1 MLDVTGRS
9 FLQESDFTPAQW
21 LGFIDLS
28 AQLKEERRLR
38 RERPRLLGKTIALIF
53 EKTSTRTR
61 CAFEVAAAHQG
72 AHTTY
77 LDPAGS
83 QVGHKES
90 IADTA
95 RVLGRMF
102 DGIEMRTDEHAKVT
116 ELAKHAGVPVYNG
129 LTDDWHPTQML
140 ADALTIREHVAKPF
154 TEVSSTYIGD
164 ARFNTGRSFLVSG
177 ALLGMDTRIIAPEG
191 YQPPAEVIELAERIG
206 AETGARL
213 TVTAD
218 TAAASGS
225 DAISTDVWVSM
236 GEPAEVWRERIDALL
251 PYQVNARLMADSP
264 EAIFLHCLPAFH
276 DLGTA
281 IGRQVHEDY
290 GLAEL
295 EVTDEVFSAS
305 SSKVFDQAENRMHTI
320 KAVLVATLANVH
332 EGHRS

>member
-21 LGFIDLS
+21 AGFIDLS
-28 AQLKEERRLR
+28 AKLKEERRQGREHR
-38 RERPRLLGKTIALIF
+38 RLEGKTIALIF

-95 RVLGRMF
+95 QVLGRMF
-102 DGIEMRTDEHAKVT
+102 DGIEMRTDAHSKVT

-140 ADALTIREHVAKPF
+140 ADALTISEHVSKPF
-154 TEVSSTYIGD
+154 SEVASTYIGD

-191 YQPPAEVIELAERIG
+191 YQPPADVIELAETI
-206 AETGARL
+206 AAQTGARL
-213 TVTAD
+213 TIT
-218 TAAASGS
+218 
-225 DAISTDVWVSM
+225 
-236 GEPAEVWRERIDALL
+236 
-251 PYQVNARLMADSP
+251 
-264 EAIFLHCLPAFH
+264 
-276 DLGTA
+276 
-281 IGRQVHEDY
+281 ED
-290 GLAEL
+290 
-295 EVTDEVFSAS
+295 
-305 SSKVFDQAENRMHTI
+305 
-320 KAVLVATLANVH
+320 
-332 EGHRS
+332 

>member
-21 LGFIDLS
+21 AGFVDLS
-28 AQLKEERRLR
+28 AKLKEERRQG
-38 RERPRLLGKTIALIF
+38 REHPRLIGKTIALIF

-83 QVGHKES
+83 QIGHKES

-95 RVLGRMF
+95 QVLGRMF
-102 DGIEMRTDEHAKVT
+102 DGIEMRTDAHAKVT

-140 ADALTIREHVAKPF
+140 ADALTIREHLSKPF
-154 TEVSSTYIGD
+154 SEVASTYIGD

-191 YQPPAEVIELAERIG
+191 YQPPGDVIELAEGI
-206 AETGARL
+206 AKETGARL
-213 TVTAD
+213 TITD
-218 TAAASGS
+218 DQRAAAGS

-236 GEPAEVWRERIDALL
+236 GETAEVWRERIDALL
-251 PYQVNARLMADSP
+251 PYQVNAELMALAP
-264 EAIFLHCLPAFH
+264 EAVFLHCLPAFH

-281 IGRQVHEDY
+281 VGRQVHEDY

-295 EVTDEVFSAS
+295 EVTDEVFSSPA
-305 SSKVFDQAENRMHTI
+305 SKVFDQAENRMHTI
-320 KAVLVATLANVH
+320 KAVLVATLANVR